1 MEEDIE
7 FDQALRLTI
16 NNILLAL
23 YYQGITEIH
32 LGGLMR
38 IIGVDNENAIKYDQD
53 LVMLDSN
60 FVRYIESINEPR
72 PANQSLH

>member
-1 MEEDIE
+1 MLEDIE

-23 YYQGITEIH
+23 YNQGITEIH

-38 IIGVDNENAIKYDQD
+38 IIGVDNEHAANYDHE
-53 LVMLDSN
+53 LVVLDAN
-60 FVRYIESINEPR
+60 FARYIKTINEPR
-72 PANQSLH
+72 PADQPLH